1 MNNRVWVLFL
11 FGAGSVWQFSALANT
26 VPMLIDQNNPSKI
39 SRDIALPQTP
49 RTVAPTISTPVPEPS
64 SKLTLDTLIDVKHIQ
79 FIGGTQYDINILSK
93 PFTPYIGKKV
103 SLKTLLL
110 ATQSIT
116 KMYQQD
122 GYILS
127 YAYLPTDNFANGTLK
142 IGLVEGYI
150 ANTRIQS
157 DNTAIGRWLT
167 KLSQRIMAE
176 NPLTQDTFE
185 RYSILMSRAPDTK
198 VIATAKNPD
207 NIYGATLLDI
217 KADHP
222 RNWNI
227 STALDSRKGVYSGV
241 LNATLSGFTPYA
253 EQLGVATLLPLDSKN
268 RDQYLG
274 VNYQQY
280 LGSNGLLLQT
290 RGSYYKQEPK
300 DYTDVLTLYP
310 DNITLSSRTQ
320 QIQYTGGVVL
330 SYPLELTR
338 KRQWTV
344 SGGVD
349 YLEKSYNL
357 KSRARFNNLNNT
369 LLDLEEQNQR
379 MRYPAAELA
388 LTGYQEYTQ
397 SYWST
402 RASVRKGING
412 TLASS
417 SVPWGDLGFTRWKLT
432 GDGAY
437 LMAEKWRL
445 SASAEGDW
453 SDNDLPEAE
462 HVTFGGLRF
471 GRGYPDGEATG
482 DYGYGGQVEM
492 RYIHNRE
499 NGNWLKTIQPYAVLD
514 TAHTWYNSPIFRAQK
529 LASYAV
535 GVTFGDNKHYS
546 LSLEGARPIGDLP
559 SDSTRRDW
567 RFNATLTYNFAN

>member
-39 SRDIALPQTP
+39 SRDIARPQTP

-176 NPLTQDTFE
+176 NPLTQDTFQ
-185 RYSILMSRAPDTK
+185 RYSILMSRTPDTK

-222 RNWNI
+222 RNWNV

-253 EQLGVATLLPLDSKN
+253 EQLGVATLLPLDSKD

-349 YLEKSYNL
+349 YLEKSY
-357 KSRARFNNLNNT
+357 
-369 LLDLEEQNQR
+369 
-379 MRYPAAELA
+379 
-388 LTGYQEYTQ
+388 
-397 SYWST
+397 
-402 RASVRKGING
+402 I
-412 TLASS
+412 
-417 SVPWGDLGFTRWKLT
+417 
-432 GDGAY
+432 
-437 LMAEKWRL
+437 
-445 SASAEGDW
+445 
-453 SDNDLPEAE
+453 
-462 HVTFGGLRF
+462 
-471 GRGYPDGEATG
+471 
-482 DYGYGGQVEM
+482 
-492 RYIHNRE
+492 I
-499 NGNWLKTIQPYAVLD
+499 
-514 TAHTWYNSPIFRAQK
+514 
-529 LASYAV
+529 
-535 GVTFGDNKHYS
+535 
-546 LSLEGARPIGDLP
+546 
-559 SDSTRRDW
+559 
-567 RFNATLTYNFAN
+567 

>member
-1 MNNRVWVLFL
+1 MNNRVWLLFL
-11 FGAGSVWQFSALANT
+11 FGAGSAWQYSASANT
-26 VPMLIDQNNPSKI
+26 VPMLIDQNNPSRI
-39 SRDIALPQTP
+39 SREITKPQAT
-49 RTVAPTISTPVPEPS
+49 RTVPPTISTPTPY
-64 SKLTLDTLIDVKHIQ
+64 SKLTLDTLIEVKHIQ
-79 FIGGTQYDINILSK
+79 FIGGTRYNINVLSE
-93 PFTPYIGKKV
+93 PFAAYIGKKV
-103 SLKTLLL
+103 PLKNLLV

-116 KMYQQD
+116 KLYQQD

-127 YAYLPTDNFANGTLK
+127 YAYLPTDNFTHGTLK

-157 DNTAIGRWLT
+157 ENAAIGRWLT
-167 KLSQRIMAE
+167 KLSQRMMAE
-176 NPLTQDTFE
+176 KPLTQYSFE
-185 RYSILMSRAPDTK
+185 RYSILMSRTPDAK

-207 NIYGATLLDI
+207 NIYGATLLDV
-217 KADHP
+217 KVDYP
-222 RNWNI
+222 RHWNVT
-227 STALDSRKGVYSGV
+227 TALDSRKGVYSGV

-253 EQLGVATLLPLDSKN
+253 EQFGVATLLPLDSKN

-274 VNYQQY
+274 LNYQQY
-280 LGSNGLLLQT
+280 LGSNGLSLQT

-310 DNITLSSRTQ
+310 QDITLSSRTEQ
-320 QIQYTGGVVL
+320 TQYSGGVVL
-330 SYPLELTR
+330 SYPLQLTR

-357 KSRARFNNLNNT
+357 KSRARFNTLNNA
-369 LLDLEEQNQR
+369 LLDLEDQNQR

-412 TLASS
+412 ALASS

-432 GDGAY
+432 GDAAY

-492 RYIHNRE
+492 RYMHNRE
-499 NGNWLKTIQPYAVLD
+499 KGDWLKTIQPYAVLD

-535 GVTFGDNKHYS
+535 GVTLSDNKHYS

-559 SDSTRRDW
+559 SDSSRRDW

>member
-1 MNNRVWVLFL
+1 MNNRVWLLFL
-11 FGAGSVWQFSALANT
+11 FGAGSAWQYSASANT
-26 VPMLIDQNNPSKI
+26 VPMLIDQNNPSRI
-39 SRDIALPQTP
+39 SREITKPQAT
-49 RTVAPTISTPVPEPS
+49 RTVPPTISTPTPH
-64 SKLTLDTLIDVKHIQ
+64 SKLTLDTLIEVKHIQ
-79 FIGGTQYDINILSK
+79 FIGGTRYNINVLSE
-93 PFTPYIGKKV
+93 PFAAYIGKKV
-103 SLKTLLL
+103 PLKNLLV

-116 KMYQQD
+116 KLYQQD

-127 YAYLPTDNFANGTLK
+127 YAYLPTDNFIHGTLK

-157 DNTAIGRWLT
+157 ENAAIGRWLT
-167 KLSQRIMAE
+167 KLSQRMMAE
-176 NPLTQDTFE
+176 KPLTQYSFE
-185 RYSILMSRAPDTK
+185 RYSILMSRTPDAK

-207 NIYGATLLDI
+207 NIYGATLLDV
-217 KADHP
+217 KVDYP
-222 RNWNI
+222 RHWNVT
-227 STALDSRKGVYSGV
+227 TALDSRKGVYSGV

-253 EQLGVATLLPLDSKN
+253 EQFGVATLLPLDSKN

-274 VNYQQY
+274 LNYQQY
-280 LGSNGLLLQT
+280 LGSNGLSLQT

-310 DNITLSSRTQ
+310 QDITLSSRTEQ
-320 QIQYTGGVVL
+320 TQYSGGVVL
-330 SYPLELTR
+330 SYPLQLTR

-357 KSRARFNNLNNT
+357 KSRARFNTLNNA
-369 LLDLEEQNQR
+369 LLDLEDQNQR

-412 TLASS
+412 ALASS

-432 GDGAY
+432 GDAVY

-492 RYIHNRE
+492 RYMHNRE
-499 NGNWLKTIQPYAVLD
+499 KGDWLKTIQPYAVLD

-535 GVTFGDNKHYS
+535 GVTLSDNKHYS

-559 SDSTRRDW
+559 SDSSRRDW

>member
-1 MNNRVWVLFL
+1 MNNRVWLLLL
-11 FGAGSVWQFSALANT
+11 FGTGGIWQYSAWANT
-26 VPMLIDQNNPSKI
+26 VPMLIDQNNPSRI
-39 SRDIALPQTP
+39 SRDIAKPQTT
-49 RTVAPTISTPVPEPS
+49 RTAPPAISVPAPNA
-64 SKLTLDTLIDVKHIQ
+64 KLTLETLIDVQHIQ
-79 FIGGTQYDINILSK
+79 FIGGTRYDLK
-93 PFTPYIGKKV
+93 LLREPFNGYIGKKV
-103 SLKTLLL
+103 PLKNLLV

-116 KMYQQD
+116 TLYQQD

-127 YAYLPTDNFANGTLK
+127 YAYLPSDNFINGTVK

-157 DNTAIGRWLT
+157 ENVAIGRWLT

-176 NPLTQDTFE
+176 KPLTQDTFE
-185 RYSILMSRAPDTK
+185 RYNILMSRTPDTK

-207 NIYGATLLDI
+207 NIYGATLLDV
-217 KADHP
+217 KARHP
-222 RNWNI
+222 RNWNV

-253 EQLGVATLLPLDSKN
+253 EQFGVATLLPLDSKN

-274 VNYQQY
+274 LNYQQY

-290 RGSYYKQEPK
+290 RGSYYKQVPK

-310 DNITLSSRTQ
+310 QDITLSTRSEQT
-320 QIQYTGGVVL
+320 QYTGGVVL
-330 SYPLELTR
+330 SYPLQLTR
-338 KRQWTV
+338 KRQWTL

-357 KSRARFNNLNNT
+357 KTRARFNTVNNY

-388 LTGYQEYTQ
+388 LAGYQEYTQ

-412 TLASS
+412 ALASS

-437 LMAEKWRL
+437 LMDEKWRL

-471 GRGYPDGEATG
+471 GRGYPDSDATG

-492 RYIHNRE
+492 RYLHNRE
-499 NGNWLKTIQPYAVLD
+499 QGNWLKTVQPYVVLD
-514 TAHTWYNSPIFRAQK
+514 TAHTWYNSAIFPAKK